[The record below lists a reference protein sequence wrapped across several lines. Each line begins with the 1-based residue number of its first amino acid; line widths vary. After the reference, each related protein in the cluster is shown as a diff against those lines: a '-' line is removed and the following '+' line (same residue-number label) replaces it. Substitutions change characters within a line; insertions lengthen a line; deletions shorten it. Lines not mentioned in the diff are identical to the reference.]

1 MEENN
6 IQNADEK
13 SFEELLNENL
23 GTADEDQKGRL
34 VTGTVVRIDTDV
46 VFVDLGLKSEGIIPI
61 EEFRDKKGEL
71 DTEIGQEV
79 EVLMEKTS
87 TGLPQ
92 VSKSKADLYKER
104 DYINKAFSEN
114 ETISAIAVNKIKG
127 GYLCNIGTNANIS
140 AFLPA
145 SQVDLHP
152 SSEDIAGTEIEV
164 LIIQNDNNG
173 VVISR
178 RKLLEGKREEQR
190 KETLANLEAECSKL
204 NDDLEAFFQLDQY

>member
-71 DTEIGQEV
+71 DTEIGQEI
-79 EVLMEKTS
+79 EVLVEKTGS
-87 TGLPQ
+87 VLPQ

-104 DYINKAFSEN
+104 DYINKAFS
-114 ETISAIAVNKIKG
+114 
-127 GYLCNIGTNANIS
+127 
-140 AFLPA
+140 
-145 SQVDLHP
+145 
-152 SSEDIAGTEIEV
+152 
-164 LIIQNDNNG
+164 
-173 VVISR
+173 
-178 RKLLEGKREEQR
+178 
-190 KETLANLEAECSKL
+190 
-204 NDDLEAFFQLDQY
+204 